1 MSSHSRYV
9 LLAKLLLPAVAA
21 VLATTLLVWPTL
33 KKDISEF
40 KIDFDIKKG
49 DIEKLSVDKTT
60 IYITDKNNRVNN
72 LAAEKINEISAGSQ
86 TFSLTTPEAILP
98 LSNDEWLSIKS
109 PDGIFTQKNSLLQLK
124 NTVELFY
131 SRGLNIQTDQIFFD
145 FK

>member
-109 PDGIFTQKNSLLQLK
+109 PDGIFTQKNSPDKFGAVFLPK
-124 NTVELFY
+124 
-131 SRGLNIQTDQIFFD
+131 S
-145 FK
+145 

>member
-72 LAAEKINEISAGSQ
+72 LAADKINEISAGSQ
-86 TFSLTTPEAILP
+86 TFSLTTKPFFL
-98 LSNDEWLSIKS
+98 
-109 PDGIFTQKNSLLQLK
+109 
-124 NTVELFY
+124 Y
-131 SRGLNIQTDQIFFD
+131 QTMNG
-145 FK
+145 